1 MENEKLVPKLR
12 FGEFDDEWK
21 PVILSNVS
29 DVRDGTH
36 DSPKYLDEGYPLI
49 TSKNLMKN
57 GTISFEDINLI
68 SEEDYNFI
76 NKRSKVNSGDILF
89 GMIGTIGNPVIIGEN
104 SDFAIK
110 NVYLV
115 HCKNIQGVQFRG
127 EGYNGRI
134 SPIITLY
141 MKCLN
146 LHFRFKG
153 YKTQ

>member
-1 MENEKLVPKLR
+1 MCFDSIKIFIYIDEVILIIIMVDEKLVPKLR
-12 FGEFDDEWK
+12 FSGFTDEWK
-21 PVILSNVS
+21 TVILSNVS

-57 GTISFEDINLI
+57 GIISFEDINLI

-110 NVYLV
+110 NVALIKEKSQLKNSYLV
-115 HCKNIQGVQFRG
+115 A
-127 EGYNGRI
+127 
-134 SPIITLY
+134 
-141 MKCLN
+141 
-146 LHFRFKG
+146 
-153 YKTQ
+153 